1 LSTILLS
8 LEQQKA
14 IGSIQMKIG
23 KYRTSKAA
31 LLVLLVC
38 ITIASNVYSAPN
50 IYYQGM
56 LSGKAVIKVN
66 GRSVKLTPGQTSKDG
81 VKLLFADLESIVVQ
95 VEGKSYRYDKFS
107 NQGIFLADAE
117 AEEIIL
123 KRFPGSSGYWAEGRI
138 NGKDVTFLIDTGAS
152 VVVMNKDQA
161 RALKIKR
168 GNNEI
173 QVRTASKT
181 ETAYQVTL
189 DTVSV
194 GDIELKNIPAIIMT
208 HKYPPYP
215 LLGMSFLRHVEINQE
230 SEQMT
235 LNYSAR

>member
-1 LSTILLS
+1 
-8 LEQQKA
+8 
-14 IGSIQMKIG
+14 MKIG

-38 ITIASNVYSAPN
+38 ITITSNVYSAPN

-152 VVVMNKDQA
+152 DVVINKEQA

-168 GNNEI
+168 GNKEI
-173 QVRTASKT
+173 RVSTATKT

-194 GDIELKNIPAIIMT
+194 GYIELQNIPAIIT
-208 HKYPPYP
+208 KHKYPPYP
-215 LLGMSFLRHVEINQE
+215 LLGMSFLRHVEINQKNG
-230 SEQMT
+230 QMT
-235 LNYSAR
+235 LKHSAR